1 MFSEAGINYR
11 GFLHRHLTLEI
22 LLVIKK
28 YISTTYMILL
38 VLYKTGDILFLLQE
52 KLLTSSACEFLHQIV
67 HLDPWP
73 LQTKVRTIAPI
84 I

>member
-1 MFSEAGINYR
+1 
-11 GFLHRHLTLEI
+11 
-22 LLVIKK
+22 
-28 YISTTYMILL
+28 MILL

-73 LQTKVRTIAPI
+73 LQTKVITIAPI